1 VFTFGLQQFE
11 RPVIPE
17 FLNLFVLLEE
27 LDLPILEERRIPDPV
42 PESRSVIPVIS
53 PSLGTHPA
61 TCIAERSEKLADD
74 KVIGFGP
81 SGMVSTNIG
90 NVGGSK
96 RFRALGVTGNEA
108 HPPAVST
115 PRSSVACGEE
125 QICSDENT
133 GASPERTSV
142 IVIFSDPDFADGAVW
157 PDFRTLVDIA
167 LEKLFGGII
176 ILGLEFATN
185 ILALGLV
192 SIARNVGFGD
202 GDFSA
207 GEMTRLVTLGDFEAG
222 FLHVAFDFVCIETA
236 LCLAALRWGAGRTV
250 FGFGAWRFVDFRFVG
265 WFVLGCIFGFILAGL

>member
-1 VFTFGLQQFE
+1 
-11 RPVIPE
+11 
-17 FLNLFVLLEE
+17 
-27 LDLPILEERRIPDPV
+27 
-42 PESRSVIPVIS
+42 
-53 PSLGTHPA
+53 
-61 TCIAERSEKLADD
+61 
-74 KVIGFGP
+74 
-81 SGMVSTNIG
+81 
-90 NVGGSK
+90 
-96 RFRALGVTGNEA
+96 
-108 HPPAVST
+108 
-115 PRSSVACGEE
+115 VACGEE